1 MKILICPDSFKGCL
15 SAIVAGNTI
24 KKGMQKVLPHA
35 QYTVLPMADG
45 GEGTVDALLFAIG
58 GKKYR
63 AIVSDPLG
71 RKIQA
76 EYAILSDGT
85 GVMEMAS
92 ASGLPLLK
100 QSERNPLITSS
111 FGTGQLIKEMAKRN
125 LTSILIGVG
134 GSATVDGGMGMA
146 MAIGVKFYSKNGKQ
160 LRQGGGFLG
169 NLSNI
174 DISGIDEKI
183 KKIKI
188 TVLCDVKNPLTGKYG
203 ASRVFAPQKGATE
216 QMVKLLEKNL
226 SHFAEII
233 RKQLKKDIENVPGSG
248 AAGGIAAGLMAFL
261 DAKLVEGSRYIAE
274 KLNLEKHMKNCD
286 FVITGEGKIDGQT
299 KFGKAILPVIE
310 TAKKFNVPV
319 IALCGQK
326 SSDAEILRKYGLTS
340 IFSIVPGPVTLEE
353 SLRNAEKFL
362 IKTSQE
368 LAYLIKCLSKNKLN
382 C

>member
-216 QMVKLLEKNL
+216 QMAKLLEKNL